1 MDMFKDTTLSG
12 REKLV
17 ALALGRGRTVSQIA
31 EDLDLSVKTISTY
44 RARAL
49 AKLKID
55 TNAQLMKKVLTTDIK
70 RKYGI

>member
-1 MDMFKDTTLSG
+1 MDIFKDSELSE

-31 EDLDLSVKTISTY
+31 GDLDLSVKTVSTY

-49 AKLKID
+49 QKLQIES
-55 TNAQLMKKVLTTDIK
+55 TAQLMKTVLTADIK
-70 RKYGI
+70 RKYKL